1 LKAPLA
7 ALPGS
12 SASWSG
18 SSDGASFDAAAG
30 GGAGEGASDFSWEAQ
45 VSWNWQ
51 AMWDSMLEWAYKW
64 RWEIAFSFVCMF
76 VAGCFTLAPA
86 AVLGARAAAVA
97 APAVAPSMVPVAM
110 MSWWGTLMG
119 GCTAFAQGAI
129 GVASVVVPVG
139 LAWYAYQNRHVLQ
152 AIGYAF
158 LALALLRPSWRLMR
172 GPLTFLLSHRSACGR
187 PSGAG
192 SRPRRLHSGSSD
204 GTQHRGHRTRSA
216 SVRAPD
222 RPKAPP
228 RNAALEATSSAA
240 AAATS
245 FPLEQPGVLP
255 SQGDAPTATATKAG
269 ALPLQP
275 IPQRAEDDYEAD
287 AEDSEW

>member
-1 LKAPLA
+1 MTAPLA
-7 ALPGS
+7 ALAGS
-12 SASWSG
+12 SAPWSG
-18 SSDGASFDAAAG
+18 SSDRASLDAASG
-30 GGAGEGASDFSWEAQ
+30 GGASGGGASDFSWEAQ

-51 AMWDSMLEWAYKW
+51 AMWDSMLEWAYEW
-64 RWEIAFSFVCMF
+64 RWEIAFSFVCVF

-119 GCTAFAQGAI
+119 GCTAFAQSAI
-129 GVASVVVPVG
+129 GVASVVVPLG

-158 LALALLRPSWRLMR
+158 LALALLRRSWRLMR
-172 GPLTFLLSHRSACGR
+172 RPLTFLLSHRSACGR
-187 PSGAG
+187 PSGAR
-192 SRPRRLHSGSSD
+192 SPPRRLHSGSSD
-204 GTQHRGHRTRSA
+204 GTQRRRERTRSA
-216 SVRAPD
+216 SVRDTNRPMARPRSAAP
-222 RPKAPP
+222 
-228 RNAALEATSSAA
+228 EATPSAA

-245 FPLEQPGVLP
+245 FPLVQPGALP
-255 SQGDAPTATATKAG
+255 SEGDAPTATAAEAG
-269 ALPLQP
+269 SSPLQP
-275 IPQRAEDDYEAD
+275 IPQRAEDGYE